1 MDGTGE
7 SLPRAPI
14 PAWRE
19 HTNGRSRNAW
29 RAHKKDSV
37 AGGHRMNA
45 QDCSGRVEMEGGA
58 IRAIDTRRMGF
69 PSDFCCHAVSSMQP
83 LYGVAGSCI
92 CYNAKDGSARRQ
104 STTRSFRKGV
114 ETEAPLR
121 RRRLNKKP
129 SHEASVPG
137 RRDSAH
143 TPPRDSHWPRTSRAH
158 QGIEAVA
165 AAASSLRPPPALHL
179 VRHAGSPEACE
190 PQEASSTAT
199 LGRRCSLPRRA
210 VCWHGRHES
219 KAGDL
224 AFTRGSV

>member
-1 MDGTGE
+1 
-7 SLPRAPI
+7 
-14 PAWRE
+14 
-19 HTNGRSRNAW
+19 
-29 RAHKKDSV
+29 
-37 AGGHRMNA
+37 
-45 QDCSGRVEMEGGA
+45 MEGGA
-58 IRAIDTRRMGF
+58 MSAKYTQVDGTGNHIKVLDAQSTLVEWAFPAISAAMPSHPCSLFTASLAHVSATTPRMGA
-69 PSDFCCHAVSSMQP
+69 PGASRP
-83 LYGVAGSCI
+83 L
-92 CYNAKDGSARRQ
+92 AR
-104 STTRSFRKGV
+104 SEKG
-114 ETEAPLR
+114 
-121 RRRLNKKP
+121 LNKKP

-210 VCWHGRHES
+210 EVCES
-219 KAGDL
+219 HPSEMQCDA
-224 AFTRGSV
+224 RW